1 MTAPRAV
8 AVTWTGD
15 ATVSPFEGEFTLT
28 LCASAAVTRII
39 PVAAQRRT
47 CFKRPAEKLSEDRR
61 ERTFCKT
68 NLRVRIGEWPQ
79 KEKAGA
85 AHSGFLLGISVQNTG
100 ISLLTQNRKFIWGLL
115 RCAMQWS
122 DRDWTPQNSTV

>member
-68 NLRVRIGEWPQ
+68 NLRVRIGEWP
-79 KEKAGA
+79 KKKRLARC
-85 AHSGFLLGISVQNTG
+85 
-100 ISLLTQNRKFIWGLL
+100 TQNFYWVFSFKIQEL
-115 RCAMQWS
+115 
-122 DRDWTPQNSTV
+122 PY